1 MKNDFGKNFNKKVS
15 NFEKKFSKYA
25 ISNLS
30 LYLIMGYAFGYI
42 IRMVDSGLLDWL
54 TLDPMMILRGQIWRL
69 VTWIVVPPTSQNVL
83 FTIITLYFYYSIGS
97 TLEHV
102 WGTYRYNCYL
112 FSGMLFT
119 ILGSFVLYGVFA
131 AMGSGNVSFGALFS
145 TYYVNI
151 PCFCGDFSGYAGFA
165 DVCNSGKSKI
175 YGNYLWGVSGVRMSY
190 GWTD

>member
-97 TLEHV
+97 TLERV

-119 ILGSFVLYGVFA
+119 IIGSFLLYA
-131 AMGSGNVSFGALFS
+131 AYAVSRG
-145 TYYVNI
+145 I
-151 PCFCGDFSGYAGFA
+151 PCSPP
-165 DVCNSGKSKI
+165 
-175 YGNYLWGVSGVRMSY
+175 
-190 GWTD
+190 